1 MYGTANY
8 KKLQDHVG
16 SRTIK
21 QIRSHQ
27 QKYFM
32 TLSTQ
37 LGEVPSVDQIAKLEG
52 IEAVAKK
59 DVYVDT

>member
-1 MYGTANY
+1 
-8 KKLQDHVG
+8 
-16 SRTIK
+16 
-21 QIRSHQ
+21 
-27 QKYFM
+27 M